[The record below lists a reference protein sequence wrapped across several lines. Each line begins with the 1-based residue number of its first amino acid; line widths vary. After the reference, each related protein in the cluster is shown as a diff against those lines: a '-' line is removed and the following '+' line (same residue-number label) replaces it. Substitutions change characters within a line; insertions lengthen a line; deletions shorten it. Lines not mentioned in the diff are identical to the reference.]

1 MKIKKPKIVFGKA
14 GFIFL
19 AVFAVLLAADLITK
33 ACADAYIWQFTVIPG
48 LIEVVPVRRNSGAAF
63 SFLADTEWGQSFL
76 VAVTVVMIV
85 VLIAAFL
92 FLPKKMQVM
101 KVAVT
106 LIISG
111 AFGNLVDRCLY
122 LGETLAER
130 GVRDFVDVNM
140 FGKWACCNFA
150 DFWIVF
156 GVILAAVDLLF
167 LNDWAAIPLTKHA
180 KEAQRLREMQSKQD
194 AAEQSEDGAE
204 QSGETPTAA
213 EGDLSESVGTAPAQ
227 DDKIHANE
235 GE

>member
-1 MKIKKPKIVFGKA
+1 MQIKKPKIVFGKA

-33 ACADAYIWQFTVIPG
+33 ACADAYQWQFTVIPG
-48 LIEVVPVRRNSGAAF
+48 LIEVVPVRRNAGAAF

-76 VAVTVVMIV
+76 IAVTVVMLV
-85 VLIAAFL
+85 LLIAVFL

-101 KVAVT
+101 KIAVT
-106 LIISG
+106 LVISG

-130 GVRDFVDVNM
+130 GVRDFVDINM

-167 LNDWAAIPLTKHA
+167 LNDWAAFPLTKHA

-194 AAEQSEDGAE
+194 ITEQSEVGAQE
-204 QSGETPTAA
+204 AGQTPTASDGELSA
-213 EGDLSESVGTAPAQ
+213 GDGTTPAQ
-227 DDKIHANE
+227 DDKIHGDE